1 MRKNVIPA
9 IIAFAPALLLPLV
22 QDAIRPR
29 VSHAGLLGLV
39 LNVAPDFIVGCCF
52 PFSILVRPRVW
63 TAQVAARLFRI
74 WSVFTVVALVLV
86 EFLSPFGANV
96 FDLDDIAAGV
106 VGVAM
111 GVLVFHTII
120 RYRLTYA
127 DDESAQASQPLAS
140 E

>member
-29 VSHAGLLGLV
+29 VSHSGLLGFV

-52 PFSILVRPRVW
+52 PFSILVRPRAW
-63 TAQVAARLFRI
+63 TAQVAATLFKI
-74 WSVFTVVALVLV
+74 CSVFTVVALVLV
-86 EFLSPFGANV
+86 EILSPFGPNV
-96 FDLDDIAAGV
+96 FDVADIAAGV
-106 VGVAM
+106 VGAAM
-111 GVLVFHTII
+111 GVLIFHRIM

-127 DDESAQASQPLAS
+127 DDEAAQESEPLAS